1 MCASWVSP
9 TLSIRADNAMTALLI
24 LIHGAFSPDTNAAGR
39 NHQLPVLIPIL
50 SHGLREDQFARSA
63 PFFFPGLARLHR
75 GRQDITGPEMAVILE
90 VLFGMET
97 TTATT
102 TATAATAAALHACGF
117 LARAKPGLPDS
128 GPQGIVGIKLGT
140 GYRKG
145 RRGNDG
151 PRLGGLG
158 IAFVSINLV
167 VVANGTGK

>member
-1 MCASWVSP
+1 MSASWVSP

-24 LIHGAFSPDTNAAGR
+24 LIDGAFGPETNTAGR

-50 SHGLREDQFARSA
+50 SHSLREDQLARPA

-102 TATAATAAALHACGF
+102 TTAATAAAVHACGF

-158 IAFVSINLV
+158 IVCVSINLV
-167 VVANGTGK
+167 VVANGTGE